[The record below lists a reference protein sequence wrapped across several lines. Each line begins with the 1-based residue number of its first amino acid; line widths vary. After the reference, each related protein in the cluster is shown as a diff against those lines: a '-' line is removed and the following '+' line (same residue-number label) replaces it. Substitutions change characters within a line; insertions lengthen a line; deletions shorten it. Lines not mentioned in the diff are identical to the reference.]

1 MCLNLVTNRPDDHL
15 IHCFKEVSHAKLGNF
30 FWKANC
36 QSWPKNCWTLWNWQ
50 NDVVVVA
57 SKFLIVDSDMMR
69 MKLLTLCNWLQ
80 FICLALIII
89 YYTCIILCYY
99 IYYLLYLYIPN
110 SKSKNPW
117 KFWSYICW
125 FEQNFMSAPAEFT
138 ASR

>member
-1 MCLNLVTNRPDDHL
+1 MDQKITSFIALR
-15 IHCFKEVSHAKLGNF
+15 KASHAKLEKL

-57 SKFLIVDSDMMR
+57 SKFLIVDWDMMR

-89 YYTCIILCYY
+89 YYTCITLFYY
-99 IYYLLYLYIPN
+99 IYYLLYFYIAGQKVKILEYFVLIFVGLNKISWVPLLN
-110 SKSKNPW
+110 L
-117 KFWSYICW
+117 
-125 FEQNFMSAPAEFT
+125 Q
-138 ASR
+138 SRGKCRKI